1 MTDVEP
7 EAKKPNLMLRAA
19 VDYAGPL
26 AFLIGF
32 LVTRNILQATWAL
45 VAVSAA
51 ALLAGFAIERRIAPM
66 PLITGGAALVFG
78 LLTLFFHNPVILKM
92 KPTAINLGLGGVLL
106 VGLKLGKNPL
116 KMLMGDAL
124 QLSEAGWRRLTLRYG
139 VFFLGV
145 AVLNEVIWRTQ
156 SDATWVW
163 FKMPGLPLLALIFSA
178 TQVPGMLKDA
188 KAMEIALK
196 VAETQD

>member
-1 MTDVEP
+1 MTDPEP
-7 EAKKPNLMLRAA
+7 QAKKPNLTLRAA

-32 LVTRNILQATWAL
+32 LITRNILQATWAL

-92 KPTAINLGLGGVLL
+92 KPTAINLGLGAALL
-106 VGLKLGKNPL
+106 IGLKLGKNPL

-124 QLSEAGWRRLTLRYG
+124 ELSDAGWRGLTVRYG

-145 AVLNEVIWRTQ
+145 AALNEVIWRTQ
-156 SDATWVW
+156 SDAVWVW
-163 FKMPGLPLLALIFSA
+163 FKMPGLPLLALLFSV

-196 VAETQD
+196 TTETQD